1 MNNYIEVYDML
12 SEEQDIEK
20 LRNMAKYLL
29 VGRALNDP
37 TISEEQ
43 AIALAEYAVMQ
54 FDEEEVTVHWLVKKI
69 SKRLNTITKT

>member
-1 MNNYIEVYDML
+1 MNDYIEVYNLL

-37 TISEEQ
+37 AISEEE
-43 AIALAEYAVMQ
+43 AVALAEYAMMQ
-54 FDEEEVTVHWLVKKI
+54 FEEEEVTIH
-69 SKRLNTITKT
+69 

>member
-1 MNNYIEVYDML
+1 MNGYIEVYNLL

-37 TISEEQ
+37 AISEDQ
-43 AIALAEYAVMQ
+43 AIALAEYAMIQ
-54 FDEEEVTVHWLVKKI
+54 FDEEEVTIH
-69 SKRLNTITKT
+69 

>member
-37 TISEEQ
+37 TISEDQ
-43 AIALAEYAVMQ
+43 AIALAEYATIQ
-54 FDEEEVTVHWLVKKI
+54 FEEEEVTIH
-69 SKRLNTITKT
+69 

>member
-54 FDEEEVTVHWLVKKI
+54 FDEEEVTVH
-69 SKRLNTITKT
+69 

>member
-43 AIALAEYAVMQ
+43 AIALAEYAVIQ
-54 FDEEEVTVHWLVKKI
+54 FDEEEVTVH
-69 SKRLNTITKT
+69 

>member
-1 MNNYIEVYDML
+1 MNDYIEVYDML

-37 TISEEQ
+37 AISEEQ
-43 AIALAEYAVMQ
+43 AIALAEYAVIQ
-54 FDEEEVTVHWLVKKI
+54 FDEEEVTIH
-69 SKRLNTITKT
+69 

>member
-1 MNNYIEVYDML
+1 MNDYIEVYDIL

-37 TISEEQ
+37 TISEDQ
-43 AIALAEYAVMQ
+43 AIALAEYAMIQ
-54 FDEEEVTVHWLVKKI
+54 FEEEEVTIH
-69 SKRLNTITKT
+69 